1 MADEMT
7 PQQPNLVQQYV
18 KSVQDRKLE
27 AEAQMQKLMRALD
40 SRRNMP
46 FDPVGLRV
54 AGALFAPTKTGGAGE
69 SLGYAATAAADEMQ
83 KQALQNA
90 EFAKMEFELSE
101 KQREQRNAAD
111 AINFRMQYFG
121 GKPQVAAPAAP
132 AAAPAAP
139 AAPRLT
145 AAPAL
150 EAQPL
155 TAAPQMSTPEFPALL
170 PEDMPK
176 APPPAS
182 VPVAASVVA
191 PSAPTTYKPRFSASD
206 LAMLG
211 IVDKESFDLATKLE
225 EQERK
230 TAELAAKQKE
240 ADAKA
245 LEQELA
251 ENSFTLPDGTKVPFR
266 KAQADKIVAAVDR
279 NDISFLDEIFRNKG
293 QENPFI
299 LKDGKVKRIPKEEWT
314 RKQEAAKTFTM
325 VKRTIPV
332 DGKLKDFEMTV
343 KEADALD
350 EAKQAG
356 RAEFKAAIDKFLDR
370 TPEPSGAGAK
380 PEAGATKS
388 ATTSKPMEYESLGER
403 EVRKVGETKTVEA
416 NIAAQAKKSEELSAA
431 VESSGARY
439 QAATTVLGL
448 ITDDKFAGAQGYFAE
463 PGFKNAVVNFLK
475 DGIKVGRFDV
485 GLPSLANSLQQLGMT
500 PEEAAAKA
508 TIFQQAGQLQL
519 EIAAMQKGATSNFEQ
534 VLYGNIAGSVDTPLV
549 SMKAA
554 MSTIQAKAIFD
565 EKNQKAFE
573 TWREKNQYASPGKY
587 TASDE
592 YKSVRKGYLDQVV
605 KINNFYFP
613 KSKVNVS
620 SPAASAK
627 PESSGGKPKS
637 SWLPQ

>member
-7 PQQPNLVQQYV
+7 PQQPNLVEQYA
-18 KSVQDRKLE
+18 KTVQDRKLE

-46 FDPVGLRV
+46 FDPVGLRI
-54 AGALFAPTKTGGAGE
+54 AGALLAPTKTGGAGE

-90 EFAKMEFELSE
+90 EFAKMEFELSQ
-101 KQREQRNAAD
+101 KQQAQKNAAD
-111 AINFRMQYFG
+111 AMNFRMQYFG
-121 GKPQVAAPAAP
+121 GKPQGAAPSAPAAPAPAPSSAVAPPVEAQSLITEPKASTSTAPAVLPQDASKTSAAPPVAAPAAP
-132 AAAPAAP
+132 AAAPVYT
-139 AAPRLT
+139 PRSADEL
-145 AAPAL
+145 AQLLILDPEGGQVAL
-150 EAQPL
+150 
-155 TAAPQMSTPEFPALL
+155 
-170 PEDMPK
+170 K
-176 APPPAS
+176 
-182 VPVAASVVA
+182 
-191 PSAPTTYKPRFSASD
+191 
-206 LAMLG
+206 
-211 IVDKESFDLATKLE
+211 I
-225 EQERK
+225 EQEQRERMV
-230 TAELAAKQKE
+230 AAAKQKE

-266 KAQADKIVAAVDR
+266 KTQAEKIVAAVDR

-431 VESSGARY
+431 VESSGERY
-439 QAATTVLGL
+439 QSATTILDL
-448 ITDDKFAGAQGYFAE
+448 INDDKFSGAQGYFAQ
-463 PGFKNAVVNFLK
+463 PGFKNAFVNFLK
-475 DGIKVGRFDV
+475 DGIRLGNY
-485 GLPSLANSLQQLGMT
+485 SLGVPALADSLQQVGMT
-500 PEEAAAKA
+500 EGEANAKA
-508 TIFQQAGQLQL
+508 TILQRSGELRMQL
-519 EIAAMQKGATSNFEQ
+519 AAMLKGSVSNFEQ
-534 VLYGNIAGSVDTPLV
+534 VLLGNISGSVDTPLT
-549 SMKAA
+549 SMRAA

-620 SPAASAK
+620 SSAAGAK
-627 PESSGGKPKS
+627 PEPSGGKPKS